1 MGNKR
6 KVEPSKWE
14 KLDAAVMRRFPAV
27 HCETDYNIF
36 AMRMQTTWWKAG
48 TDGEKLKPAQARL
61 VREFVSG
68 YIAALSDAEMSKP
81 KGATTL

>member
-1 MGNKR
+1 MGRKR
-6 KVEPSKWE
+6 KVEPELSKWE

-36 AMRMQTTWWKAG
+36 AMRMQTTWSKAG
-48 TDGEKLKPAQARL
+48 ADGEKLKPAQARL

-68 YIAALSDAEMSKP
+68 YMAALEDVS
-81 KGATTL
+81 